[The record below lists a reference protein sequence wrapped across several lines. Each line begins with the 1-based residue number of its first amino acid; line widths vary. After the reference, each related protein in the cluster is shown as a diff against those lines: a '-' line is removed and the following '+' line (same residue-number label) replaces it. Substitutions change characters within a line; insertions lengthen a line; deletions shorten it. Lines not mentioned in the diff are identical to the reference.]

1 MVAYEN
7 GKVYKIINENSEIIY
22 IGSTTQSLAMRYSY
36 HKHKSKNNRIILIE
50 EHPCSS
56 KEQLLKKEQECIEQN
71 KSCNLLNKYNAYTSD
86 EYKIKYNKQYCIN
99 NKDKVASYNKHS
111 YIKHK
116 DKIRKYANEVIQC
129 ESCTCYVTRLNMARH
144 RNTDKCK
151 VLSQTLSNN

>member
-1 MVAYEN
+1 MSWIEHIRNQHAIMT
-7 GKVYKIINENSEIIY
+7 G
-22 IGSTTQSLAMRYSY
+22 QSIQGLRDGLGV
-36 HKHKSKNNRIILIE
+36 R
-50 EHPCSS
+50 
-56 KEQLLKKEQECIEQN
+56 
-71 KSCNLLNKYNAYTSD
+71 TV
-86 EYKIKYNKQYCIN
+86 N

-111 YIKHK
+111 YIRHK